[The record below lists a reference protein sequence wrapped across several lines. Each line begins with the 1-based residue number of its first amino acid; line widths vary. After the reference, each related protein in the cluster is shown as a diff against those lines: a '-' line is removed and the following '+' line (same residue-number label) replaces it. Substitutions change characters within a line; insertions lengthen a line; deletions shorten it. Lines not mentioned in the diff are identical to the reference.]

1 MPAMPEVL
9 NILAVDDDISAL
21 RELEQTLD
29 DAHVNLHFADTG
41 NAVTR
46 ILENNAID
54 LAVINLHEGTSG
66 MIEPLTRQ
74 LRGLKSPTPLV
85 ALVCPEPQSAAHA
98 AQAGVE
104 GCARMDDPRTVK
116 RLLNSQIQQIRNS
129 HSQSEALKQVSDIHE
144 RYNLLLET
152 SSEAIAYLHEGLHIY
167 ANPSYLDQF
176 GYSSFD
182 DLEGY
187 SVLDLLTSVQNQPD
201 LKSLLKSF
209 SKGQLPNEPI
219 TVRATRAD
227 GSQFDA
233 SVEFSPAHY
242 EGEACIQVMVREQL
256 ELADN
261 AELQEELEKLRSHDL
276 LTGLLN
282 RQAFV
287 RQLELE
293 FADAEQDGDLAVL
306 LVSLDDQAGL
316 QHAVGTSATD
326 QLITQTAKL
335 FREAADDTMLPARLS
350 DNVFALRVWLE
361 DRNQAA
367 QLAKHL
373 VETFSGKILEI
384 QGKSPTVTASV
395 GLALGGKHMFS
406 VDELL
411 GYADLARQEAM
422 RTGGNSYVR
431 YRPSTDQPNS
441 GSAEKWGERL
451 RHALNNREFRMVNLP
466 ITDMEN
472 DKFLLNEVETRLRA
486 EDSDEIILPSVFR
499 PAAAQCGLASE
510 LDRDLIDHLLHSF
523 EHPNDSH
530 PDESE
535 TEPQGWLLP
544 LSASSLTESDLV
556 EHLQQVID
564 DEKLDGRKLIIGF
577 REPEVRDHLRELQKF
592 ISRFALRGVRF
603 ALLDV
608 PLGSRV
614 ELMMKNIEIS
624 YIKMDNQVAVA
635 LSKDKDARD
644 MLRQLVDEANENNT
658 HVIAPQTENT
668 SDLATLWQLGI
679 TLVQGQFA
687 HDE

>member
-1 MPAMPEVL
+1 MPATPEVL

-21 RELEQTLD
+21 RELEQTLG
-29 DAHVNLHFADTG
+29 DARATFHFADTG
-41 NAVTR
+41 NAVSR

-54 LAVINLHEGTSG
+54 LAVISVHEGTVG
-66 MIEPLTRQ
+66 MVEPLSRQ
-74 LRGLKSPTPLV
+74 LRALKSSIPLI

-104 GCARMDDPRTVK
+104 GCARVDDARMVK
-116 RLLNSQIQQIRNS
+116 RLLTDQIRQIRNS
-129 HSQSEALKQVSDIHE
+129 RSQSEALKQVSDIHE

-167 ANPSYLDQF
+167 ANPSYLAQF
-176 GYSSFD
+176 GYLDFD

-187 SVLDLLTSVQNQPD
+187 SILDLLTPGQDQPD

-209 SKGQLPNEPI
+209 TKGQLPNEPI
-219 TVRATRAD
+219 LVQATRAD
-227 GSQFDA
+227 GSHFDA

-242 EGEACIQVMVREQL
+242 EGESCIQVMVREQL

-282 RQAFV
+282 RQAFI

-293 FADAEQDGDLAVL
+293 FADAEPGVDLAVL
-306 LVSLDDQAGL
+306 LVSLDDQAAL
-316 QHAVGTSATD
+316 QHTVGAAATD

-335 FREAADDTMLPARLS
+335 FRQAADDKMLPARLS
-350 DNVFALRVWLE
+350 DNVFALRIWPE
-361 DRNQAA
+361 DRDQAA
-367 QLAKHL
+367 QLAKLL

-384 QGKSPTVTASV
+384 QGKSPSVTASV
-395 GLALGGKHMFS
+395 GLALGSKHMFS

-411 GYADLARQEAM
+411 GYADLARQEAI

-431 YRPSTDQPNS
+431 YRPSTDQAN
-441 GSAEKWGERL
+441 GGNVEQWGERL

-472 DKFLLNEVETRLRA
+472 DAFLLHAVETRLRA
-486 EDSDEIILPSVFR
+486 EDSEEIILPSVFR
-499 PAAAQCGLASE
+499 PVAAQCGLASE
-510 LDRDLIDHLLHSF
+510 LDRDLIDHLMHSF
-523 EHPNDSH
+523 EQPQDEH
-530 PDESE
+530 PDQENPRPE
-535 TEPQGWLLP
+535 GWLLP
-544 LSASSLTESDLV
+544 LSAGSLTDSNLT
-556 EHLQQVID
+556 EHLQNAID
-564 DEKLDGRKLIIGF
+564 DQGLDGRKLIIGF
-577 REPEVRDHLRELQKF
+577 FEPEVRDQLLELQKF
-592 ISRFALRGVRF
+592 INRFALRGVRF

-608 PLGSRV
+608 RLDSRV

-624 YIKMDNQVAVA
+624 YLKLDNQVAVA
-635 LSKDKDARD
+635 LNKEKDARD
-644 MLRQLVDEANENNT
+644 LLKQLVSEANENNT
-658 HVIAPQTENT
+658 HVIGPQTENT